1 MHQRIDGWGWLDEKI
16 GTVGDGTS
24 IRVDNFDFEGE
35 FPIFVDDF
43 GDAMGGLKFVLKL
56 FLVEYLSDEVL
67 VCEEGDGVGSGKDVL
82 ILKMFL
88 FLFFVYWNIMVNIKV

>member
-1 MHQRIDGWGWLDEKI
+1 
-16 GTVGDGTS
+16 
-24 IRVDNFDFEGE
+24 
-35 FPIFVDDF
+35 
-43 GDAMGGLKFVLKL
+43 MGGLKFVLKL

-88 FLFFVYWNIMVNIKV
+88 FLFFVY